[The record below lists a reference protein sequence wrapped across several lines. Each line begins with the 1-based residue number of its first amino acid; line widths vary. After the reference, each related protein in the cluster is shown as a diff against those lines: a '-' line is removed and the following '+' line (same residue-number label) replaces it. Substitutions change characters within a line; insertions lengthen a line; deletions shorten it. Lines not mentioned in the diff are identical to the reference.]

1 MKKSIKQK
9 TSSKNNIFS
18 SLAKVLKYA
27 KGYYLHLITAIIA
40 VTIGVVLEL
49 LGPNELSKITNLI
62 KEGFIN
68 GIDISAVTSIA
79 IFLVIIYVIMGIM
92 YLIEGM
98 LVAHVTQ
105 KVTKRLRTNISN
117 KINNLPLKTLDK
129 STKGDILSRITNDA
143 DTIGQALN
151 NSTSG
156 VVASI
161 VLFCGSVIMMFV
173 HSWIMALSGIA
184 ASIIGFAL
192 VSIILKKSQKHFN
205 ARQQRLGLLN
215 GHIEEAFTNHNT
227 IVVCNA
233 KSQEFN
239 KFNKLNK
246 DLFDSDF
253 KSQFLSGIMHPLMGF
268 VGNLG
273 FVVVCIVGA
282 VLVINGMIEIG
293 TIVAFMIYIRY
304 FTQPLTQIA
313 QSLTSLQSAA
323 AASTRIFDFLNQEEL
338 TDESDKTT
346 KLTNVKGE
354 VEFKDIKFSYDN
366 EKTIIKNF
374 SVKIPAGSKVA
385 IVGPTGAGKTTL
397 VNLLMRFYDSQ
408 EGDIIVDGV
417 SIYDITREQVHDLY
431 SMVLQDTWLFEG
443 TIEEN
448 LVFNKKGI
456 PHSVI
461 EKACKECDIHS
472 FITSLPDGYNT
483 VLKDDTSI
491 SAGQKQ
497 LLTIA
502 RAMIQNAPLLI
513 LDEATSNVDTRTE
526 LKLQQ
531 AMDKLSTN
539 RTSFVIAHRLS
550 TIKNSDIILVMKEG
564 DIIES
569 GSHNELLELNG
580 FYAELY
586 KSQFDTLSDED

>member
-79 IFLVIIYVIMGIM
+79 IFLVIIYVVMGIM

-273 FVVVCIVGA
+273 FVVVC
-282 VLVINGMIEIG
+282 
-293 TIVAFMIYIRY
+293 
-304 FTQPLTQIA
+304 
-313 QSLTSLQSAA
+313 
-323 AASTRIFDFLNQEEL
+323 NQW
-338 TDESDKTT
+338 
-346 KLTNVKGE
+346 
-354 VEFKDIKFSYDN
+354 YD
-366 EKTIIKNF
+366 
-374 SVKIPAGSKVA
+374 
-385 IVGPTGAGKTTL
+385 
-397 VNLLMRFYDSQ
+397 
-408 EGDIIVDGV
+408 
-417 SIYDITREQVHDLY
+417 
-431 SMVLQDTWLFEG
+431 
-443 TIEEN
+443 
-448 LVFNKKGI
+448 
-456 PHSVI
+456 
-461 EKACKECDIHS
+461 
-472 FITSLPDGYNT
+472 
-483 VLKDDTSI
+483 
-491 SAGQKQ
+491 
-497 LLTIA
+497 
-502 RAMIQNAPLLI
+502 
-513 LDEATSNVDTRTE
+513 
-526 LKLQQ
+526 
-531 AMDKLSTN
+531 
-539 RTSFVIAHRLS
+539 
-550 TIKNSDIILVMKEG
+550 
-564 DIIES
+564 
-569 GSHNELLELNG
+569 
-580 FYAELY
+580 
-586 KSQFDTLSDED
+586 